1 MLYLQ
6 ANEKRVGIL
15 LFRIGCL
22 CVPLKE
28 MTGRKKN
35 CLLVKRVK
43 TDLLGAENSRL
54 LQFTKCSGK
63 HIFKV
68 KEKSGNSSLGISKKS
83 QGNVEKH
90 QKYSKA
96 SKGGRNI

>member
-1 MLYLQ
+1 MHLKKVDKRLYLQ

-43 TDLLGAENSRL
+43 TDQVGDNSRL
-54 LQFTKCSGK
+54 LQFKNCSGIT
-63 HIFKV
+63 IFEV
-68 KEKSGNSSLGISKKS
+68 RGE
-83 QGNVEKH
+83 
-90 QKYSKA
+90 A
-96 SKGGRNI
+96 SECYFLAF